1 MDWNAISAVSELV
14 AAVAVILT
22 LLYLARQIREGS
34 ESQVRGMR
42 NRHEDA
48 VSGDLIGSS
57 DLARI
62 LTKIK
67 DVDGHSP
74 LVKAFVERYD
84 LSYEDANR
92 WVRYLMRM
100 WFGMHTDY
108 KFGVSDDAGIRAAFY
123 YPDQALFWRHAKAAF
138 SADFVAHV
146 ETLRP
151 KVDSL
156 SSGVSPSASESS
168 QATTDVSQKSALASD
183 TNN

>member
-1 MDWNAISAVSELV
+1 
-14 AAVAVILT
+14 VIVT

-34 ESQVRGMR
+34 EAQVRGMR

-67 DVDGHSP
+67 EVDGHSP
-74 LVKAFVERYD
+74 LVEAFVERYG
-84 LSYEDANR
+84 LTYEDANR

-108 KFGVSDDAGIRAAFY
+108 KFGVVDDHGIRAAFY
-123 YPDQALFWRHAKAAF
+123 YPDQALFWHHAKAAF
-138 SADFVAHV
+138 SKDFVEHV
-146 ETLRP
+146 ESLRP
-151 KVDSL
+151 EVDVL
-156 SSGVSPSASESS
+156 STGVAGPFSRSEDDTVTALE
-168 QATTDVSQKSALASD
+168 QVTLAPGAKS
-183 TNN
+183 